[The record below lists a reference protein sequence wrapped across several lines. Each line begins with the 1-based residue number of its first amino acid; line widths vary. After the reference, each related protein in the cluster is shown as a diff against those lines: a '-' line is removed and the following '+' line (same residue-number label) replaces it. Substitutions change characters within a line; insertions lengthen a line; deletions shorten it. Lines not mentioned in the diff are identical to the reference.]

1 MYFCWN
7 RGVGGKLTPS
17 KREEIINSRNSKR
30 DENIVVAHKLDEQ
43 QAQVPLHY
51 LAIVYPP
58 PKEKLDDK
66 ITL

>member
-17 KREEIINSRNSKR
+17 KREEIITSTNGRR
-30 DENIVVAHKLDEQ
+30 DENILAAYKLDEQ
-43 QAQVPLHY
+43 QAQVPLNY

-58 PKEKLDDK
+58 PKEENRG
-66 ITL
+66 